1 MTTKINPNYKT
12 REYIAKIDDLL
23 ARTLASTTPIT
34 RLQMLTEMNEDFWKY
49 ASEKAKR
56 LFFEERDINLSE
68 LEKRVADYKREHQL
82 QQTISKYYKNTV
94 LLLCCKH

>member
-1 MTTKINPNYKT
+1 MIIWKDWLDKMRTINPNYKT
-12 REYIAKIDDLL
+12 REYIAEIDDLL

-34 RLQMLTEMNEDFWKY
+34 RLQMLTEMNADFWKY

-68 LEKRVADYKREHQL
+68 LEKRVADYKREHKL
-82 QQTISKYYKNTV
+82 K
-94 LLLCCKH
+94 